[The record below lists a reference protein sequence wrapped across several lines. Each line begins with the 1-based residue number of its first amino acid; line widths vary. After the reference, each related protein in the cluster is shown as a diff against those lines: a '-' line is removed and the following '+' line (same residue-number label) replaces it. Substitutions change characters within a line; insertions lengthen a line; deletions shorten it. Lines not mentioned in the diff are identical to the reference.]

1 MHEMSITRSMLEIV
15 GREMSANNM
24 SSLKK
29 LTVRVGELTA
39 VEPEALRF
47 CFDAATKGTL
57 FDGAVLEIEEVPLG
71 GRCRECAGEFRITA
85 FENRCPKCGSTN
97 IERVSGDELDIISME
112 GD

>member
-1 MHEMSITRSMLEIV
+1 MHEMSITRSILEII
-15 GREMSANNM
+15 GRQMAANNI

-39 VEPEALRF
+39 IEPEVLRF
-47 CFDAATKGTL
+47 CFDSAIKGTQ
-57 FDGAVLEIEEVPLG
+57 FDGAALIIEEVPLG

-85 FENRCPKCGSTN
+85 FDNCCPKCGSTN
-97 IERVSGDELDIISME
+97 IDRVSGDELDIISME